1 MFEGPSHWVGQ
12 PWVSHLFSL
21 LDSGWCWF
29 HSVIVL
35 PFAACA
41 FFFGVAALLS
51 FGVVLIVCEVAAQVG
66 CSLPIGFYRQHSFPI
81 LELECSF
88 AQQWALN
95 LPVASCSH
103 FLKEMAAFA
112 EIAMVYRIAGDAG
125 LNSLMEVPCSLTVGG
140 RSADNKWRQGR
151 GSDIEQLTDEDPNQ
165 LDSTIDRDSMLLGCC
180 GQMKL
185 SILFC
190 SGLANTHSAC

>member
-1 MFEGPSHWVGQ
+1 
-12 PWVSHLFSL
+12 
-21 LDSGWCWF
+21 
-29 HSVIVL
+29 
-35 PFAACA
+35 
-41 FFFGVAALLS
+41 
-51 FGVVLIVCEVAAQVG
+51 
-66 CSLPIGFYRQHSFPI
+66 
-81 LELECSF
+81 
-88 AQQWALN
+88 
-95 LPVASCSH
+95 
-103 FLKEMAAFA
+103 MAAFA